1 MACGWVGDEVVDVD
15 EDEVA
20 EGDDGHDRLSTVMH
34 RRTRTDPGRQKNT
47 HTHTHTHTHAR
58 ARARA
63 HLPTFNDNFKQQS
76 SDSSNNSNNTL
87 PLQP

>member
-34 RRTRTDPGRQKNT
+34 RRTRTEPGR
-47 HTHTHTHTHAR
+47 HTHTHTHTRTH